1 MVTSRGQVSEYD
13 MNYAKWVDLLD
24 SRGIHI
30 TEISYVVKISEW
42 EQKLAQISL
51 LQHVECEDRLVN

>member
-42 EQKLAQISL
+42 E
-51 LQHVECEDRLVN
+51 